1 MSSSPWSPVAGAPP
15 RAAPAAVSSAARE
28 RHPVE
33 GSRSLPAQEEGSAAA
48 AQEATRARLPSE
60 DRCSEVNTQEH
71 GEKINKYQVVLAA
84 RLKAKYFS
92 SETFE
97 KGDVFEEIAIQSE
110 TIHLSS
116 NHLPFDP
123 QVAVYKVI
131 FRPSK
136 TLPRNKLC

>member
-33 GSRSLPAQEEGSAAA
+33 EEGSAAA

-110 TIHLSS
+110 TIHLSRW
-116 NHLPFDP
+116 PFTRLFSDP
-123 QVAVYKVI
+123 V
-131 FRPSK
+131 
-136 TLPRNKLC
+136 KLCQEISYAEKGICPSLAGEDMPKK